1 MANRRFDGTQPF
13 PGQAKTGPSRHH
25 RISRL
30 SFSCSL
36 DVQRQACKVK
46 LLAEG
51 CEPAITVRDAAHLRH
66 TGQEGG
72 TLNVTRS

>member
-1 MANRRFDGTQPF
+1 MANRRFDGTQPL

-36 DVQRQACKVK
+36 DVQRQACKGK
-46 LLAEG
+46 LLAEV
-51 CEPAITVRDAAHLRH
+51 CMLAITHQDAAHLRN

-72 TLNVTRS
+72 TLNVARS